1 MHIILN
7 WKCIRNKLSHVNF
20 IKKEKKKNLTAQ
32 SRYNKLQEC
41 HTICLNFF
49 FVSISSEIK
58 QTSTSIASMCSLT
71 FRTNQKF
78 SNCNDYK
85 KLMNSFVL
93 CKSGINLVMYSEW
106 NLKYFNKIQNK
117 IFISVSFCH
126 NWPYY
131 PDTSTVIFQMK
142 RKNTL
147 FQVSESWNK
156 EKLKDF

>member
-20 IKKEKKKNLTAQ
+20 IKKEEKIRSIVQ
-32 SRYNKLQEC
+32 VQKLQEC

-71 FRTNQKF
+71 SRTNWKF
-78 SNCNDYK
+78 SKCNDYM

-117 IFISVSFCH
+117 IFQLAFATIDLTILALPQSL
-126 NWPYY
+126 YK
-131 PDTSTVIFQMK
+131 MK
-142 RKNTL
+142 KKRSL